1 MMNAAVEGVILGLT
15 LSFLFGFGPAF
26 FALVQ
31 TGIHRGFWA
40 GFLLA
45 VGIILNDLLIV
56 VLTLLGAT
64 KAMVNL
70 ETYHVF
76 GMVGGGILI
85 IFGIIT
91 YKRKPAMDAY
101 SEEKSERKPHFIE
114 YIGKGFLLNILNPF
128 VWIFW
133 LGIVV
138 GLTARFQADTTS
150 LVTFFGTALSIVF
163 VTDIFKTFAASR
175 FRELINRKFLV
186 LINKIA
192 GIGLIVFGVFL
203 IIKSIIEA

>member
-1 MMNAAVEGVILGLT
+1 MNTVIEGAILGLS

-26 FALVQ
+26 FALIQ

-45 VGIILNDLLIV
+45 AGIILNDLLIV
-56 VLTLLGAT
+56 VLSLLGAT

-70 ETYHVF
+70 ESYHIF
-76 GMVGGGILI
+76 GMAGGGILI
-85 IFGIIT
+85 LFGIVT
-91 YKRKPAMDAY
+91 FGRKPGI
-101 SEEKSERKPHFIE
+101 SEFNEKQREKKPHFIE
-114 YIGKGFLLNILNPF
+114 YVGKGFLLNILNPF

-138 GLTARFQADTTS
+138 GLTARFRAETS
-150 LVTFFGTALSIVF
+150 SLITFFGAALSIVF
-163 VTDIFKTFAASR
+163 ISDIFKTYAASR
-175 FRELINRKFLV
+175 FRELINRKFLD

-192 GIGLIVFGVFL
+192 GIGLIAFGVFL

>member
-1 MMNAAVEGVILGLT
+1 MNVIIEGAILGLT

-45 VGIILNDLLIV
+45 IGIILNDLVIV

-64 KAMVNL
+64 KAMVNMDS
-70 ETYHVF
+70 YNIF

-85 IFGIIT
+85 LFGIIT
-91 YKRKPAMDAY
+91 FGRKPVLNEFNESQY
-101 SEEKSERKPHFIE
+101 ERNPHYFE

-128 VWIFW
+128 VWVFW

-150 LVTFFGTALSIVF
+150 LVIFFGTALSIVF
-163 VTDIFKTFAASR
+163 VSDIFKTYAASR
-175 FRELINRKFLV
+175 FRELINRKFLI
-186 LINKIA
+186 LINKVA
-192 GIGLIVFGVFL
+192 GVGLIAFGIFL
-203 IIKSIIEA
+203 ILKSLLEL